1 MDFGGTMWRMRT
13 ATITVS
19 ILIGLQACGGG
30 GGSEPAAV
38 PDPGNP
44 GPTLPSNTRI
54 VEKPTS
60 VTNQS
65 EATFRFES
73 NVASNTYQVRVDSG
87 EFSPAP
93 NPYTLTG
100 VAEGSHTIQA
110 RAVDGQNN
118 VDPVPDSFTWSVDMT
133 APVLAITNAPAART
147 TATQAS
153 FEFTAIDASVTEMSL
168 DDAAYVPVSSPYVKD
183 GLAVGQHKLT
193 LRVSDSA
200 GNTGEATHTWE
211 VISPTL
217 SDTQAPDTIIS
228 STLTTPTRETRA
240 EIRFSSNEPN
250 VIFEGRLDGSH
261 FSTVT
266 SPHVLTNLSDGDHT
280 FEVRAVD
287 AAANVDATPEVIRWK
302 VDTTAPDT
310 TLTRT
315 PDALSNRP
323 IATFEFTA
331 SEPNSIFFARIDGGQ
346 LARATSPL
354 TIRNLAEGAH
364 TIEIAAEDALGNRDA
379 SAATF
384 SWKIDSSEPVVQIVF
399 PPNEALTDAG
409 QITLVG
415 KASDPAGIE
424 SVRVNSNASVAVTTD
439 GYANWRAQISLVPGA
454 NTLAI
459 EAIDINGRA
468 SATESVV
475 IRRSDNLL
483 SNVTGIT
490 FDGANNSLLAIDDN
504 RLVSVDLTTGIRK
517 IVSGGTVGS
526 GTAFET
532 LQGMAVDGFA
542 KQAWVVDQALKTLF
556 KVDMT
561 TGFRDPVI
569 DTTGLSTISWETPY
583 GLAFDL
589 ETRLGYVG
597 DRQQNL
603 IIEVDL
609 NSGPGTQSG
618 ARKLVSGAGRGTGP
632 EFITL
637 KDLVFDSTQNRLLAT
652 DSTAL
657 NRIFAIDLAT
667 GNRSEMSGPTQGNGP
682 TFAARSMAIDIAR
695 RRLIITD
702 LDSQGLLAIDLASG
716 DRLPLTNGTSTSL
729 LRSPDSVAVDAD
741 PTRNSI
747 FVADSYR
754 HTIIKVNG
762 ETGIQEPA
770 SDDVTG
776 SGPIFATV
784 EDLGVADNDVFLLE
798 AEPFRII
805 RYAKDTGVRSIAISN
820 PNTGTTSLVKASR
833 LALDSQNGRAFVIG
847 VPANQS
853 QFGIFSYSLMNGAR
867 RTVLD
872 QISRLSP
879 DYPDIVNASS
889 FHYDTGSD
897 RLFAFVPFVYD
908 VPNVLYMDSLWSI
921 NPSNAAFR
929 QIGSVNP
936 SIRLTADATAGAI
949 DPDRGFIYAHD
960 SSTGRILRINT
971 ATGVSELAADLVAGS
986 PAIPVPDEELAFDP
1000 TTNRAYVNDI
1010 VSNAVFEVIINGPQ
1024 SGARTGVSSASRG
1037 TGPLGQTFT
1046 GLTANNGV
1054 IWYFDQKRSA
1064 LMAIDPVSGD
1074 RVIASR

>member
-1 MDFGGTMWRMRT
+1 MDSGGTMWRMRI

-30 GGSEPAAV
+30 GGSEPTAV

-54 VEKPTS
+54 VEKPAS
-60 VTNQS
+60 VTNRS

-100 VAEGSHTIQA
+100 IAEGSHTIQA
-110 RAVDGQNN
+110 RAIDGQNN
-118 VDPVPDSFTWSVDMT
+118 VDPVPDSFTWSVDTT

-183 GLAVGQHKLT
+183 GLVVGQHKLT

-217 SDTQAPDTIIS
+217 SDTQAPETTIT

-250 VIFEGRLDGSH
+250 VIFEGRFDGTH
-261 FSTVT
+261 FATVT
-266 SPHVLTNLSDGDHT
+266 SPHILTNLSDGDHT

-287 AAANVDATPEVIRWK
+287 AAANVDATPEVVRWK
-302 VDTTAPDT
+302 VDTMAPDT

-331 SEPNSIFFARIDGGQ
+331 SESNSIFFSRIDGGQ

-459 EAIDINGRA
+459 EAIDVNGRA
-468 SATESVV
+468 SATKSVV
-475 IRRSDNLL
+475 VRRSENLF
-483 SNVTGIT
+483 SNLRGIT
-490 FDGANNSLLAIDDN
+490 FDGTNNRLLAIDDN
-504 RLVSVDLTTGIRK
+504 RLVTVELTTGARE
-517 IVSGGTVGS
+517 VVASNGDP
-526 GTAFET
+526 FEV
-532 LQGMAVDGFA
+532 LRGLAVDGA
-542 KQAWVVDQALKTLF
+542 ANQVWLVDQSRDQSSQGKLF
-556 KVDMT
+556 KLDLT
-561 TGFRDPVI
+561 NGRHEQVI
-569 DTTGLSTISWETPY
+569 DSTGRSTISWEKPY
-583 GLAFDL
+583 GLAVNFA
-589 ETRLGYVG
+589 TRTAYVG
-597 DRQQNL
+597 DSRQN
-603 IIEVDL
+603 IVVKVDL
-609 NSGPGTQSG
+609 NNG
-618 ARKLVSGAGRGTGP
+618 ARELLSGGGRGSGP

-637 KDLVFDSTQNRLLAT
+637 KDLVFDSTQNRLLAADT
-652 DSTAL
+652 GAL
-657 NRIFAIDLAT
+657 GQVFEVDLAT
-667 GNRSEMSGPTQGNGP
+667 GNRGEMSGPARGNGP
-682 TFAARSMAIDIAR
+682 AFTVRGMTIDIAR
-695 RRLIITD
+695 RRLIISD
-702 LDSQGLLAIDLASG
+702 DNSQGLLAIDLASG
-716 DRLPLTNGTSTSL
+716 NRVALPNGTPTSL
-729 LRSPDSVAVDAD
+729 LRSPDSVAVDTD
-741 PTRNSI
+741 PTKNTI
-747 FVADSYR
+747 FVADAFR
-754 HTIIKVNG
+754 HTIVKVNG

-776 SGPIFATV
+776 TGPIFATV
-784 EDLGVADNDVFLLE
+784 QDLGVADNIVFLLE
-798 AEPFRII
+798 SEPFRII
-805 RYAKDTGVRSIAISN
+805 GYAKDTGTRSIAVNN
-820 PNTGTTSLVKASR
+820 PNTGATSLTEALR
-833 LALDSQNGRAFVIG
+833 LAVDSQNRRVFVVGR
-847 VPANQS
+847 PTNQS
-853 QFGIFSYSLMNGAR
+853 RYGIFSYSLTNGAP

-872 QISRLSP
+872 RLSRLSP
-879 DYPDIVNASS
+879 DYSEPLVASS
-889 FHYDTGSD
+889 FHYDASSN

-908 VPNVLYMDSLWSI
+908 VPNGLDMDSLWSI
-921 NPSNAAFR
+921 NPANAAFQ

-936 SIRLTADATAGAI
+936 AIRLTASLTAGAI
-949 DPDRGFIYAHD
+949 DLGRGFIYAHN
-960 SSTGRILRINT
+960 SRSGQILRIN
-971 ATGVSELAADLVAGS
+971 ATTGAHELAADLVTGS

-1000 TTNRAYVNDI
+1000 TTNRAYVND
-1010 VSNAVFEVIINGPQ
+1010 VDSDAVFEVIVNGPQ
-1024 SGARTGVSSASRG
+1024 SGSRTGVSSASRG
-1037 TGPLGQTFT
+1037 TGPLGRTFT
-1046 GLTANNGV
+1046 GLTADNGV
-1054 IWYFDQKRSA
+1054 IWFFDAERSA